1 MASYR
6 LQAEFSLLGECRMS
20 DAADHTRRA
29 LMAGAAAVT
38 LAGPGLA
45 HAAPGAA
52 RDADLAAIRKAAEA
66 SYADAV
72 KRIQD
77 WIALPSI
84 AAEDRDMDKGAEYM
98 MALARDAG
106 FKSVEKVATDGAP
119 GVFGVLDVGAPRWL
133 AVYFMYDV
141 KQFDPAEWS
150 SPPLEARI
158 VDKPG
163 FGKVIV
169 GRGAVNQK
177 GPQATFLAAL
187 HAIRA
192 AGKKPPVNLVL
203 VCEGEEE
210 IGSPHFRQI
219 VTKPH
224 VLAALRKCEGVFIPA
239 GWQSPSNGGVSVNL
253 GAKGVVEFELVAS
266 GEAWGRGPKTDIH
279 SSEKARV
286 DSPAWRLVQ
295 ALATLVTP
303 DGNTPAVDGWFD
315 KVRPLTPREKEL
327 IGLAAQRMSEADAKK
342 ALGVDRW
349 IDDLPWEKALERLAS
364 QPTINIEGL
373 VSGYTGPGGK
383 TVLPGRAVAKIDL
396 RLVPNMTKDDA
407 VAKLRA
413 HLDKRGFKDVEIK
426 VSGGYDPTETA
437 EDSRLIRAELAAY
450 RAMGAPTSVYPRLAG
465 SWPGAVFTAP
475 PVSLPAGQFGLGHG
489 SGAHAPNEYYV
500 IDSSNPKVEGLVG
513 GAMGYVQLMYAVAEA
528 K

>member
-1 MASYR
+1 
-6 LQAEFSLLGECRMS
+6 MS
-20 DAADHTRRA
+20 NALVQNRRT
-29 LMAGAAAVT
+29 LMMGAAAAT
-38 LAGPGLA
+38 LFAPVLA
-45 HAAPGAA
+45 FAAAA
-52 RDADLAAIRKAAEA
+52 DDMAAIRKAAEA
-66 SYADAV
+66 GYDASV

-84 AAEDRDMDKGAEYM
+84 AAEDRDMDKGCEYM

-106 FKSVEKVATDGAP
+106 FTNVEKVPTDGAP
-119 GVFGVLDVGAPRWL
+119 GVFGVLDVGAKRWL
-133 AVYFMYDV
+133 AIYFMYDV
-141 KQFDPAEWS
+141 KQYDPAEWS

-210 IGSPHFRQI
+210 IGSPHFRQV
-219 VTKPH
+219 VTKPN
-224 VLAALRKCEGVFIPA
+224 VLAALKKCEGVVIPA

-266 GEAWGRGPKTDIH
+266 GAKWGRGPKTDIH

-295 ALATLVTP
+295 ALTTLVTP
-303 DGNTPAVDGWFD
+303 DGNNPAIDGYFE
-315 KVRPLTPREKEL
+315 KVRPLTAREKEL
-327 IGLAAQRMSEADAKK
+327 IALAAKQMSEADAKK
-342 ALGVDRW
+342 ALGVEHW
-349 IDDLPWEKALERLAS
+349 IDDLPWEQTLQRLAS

-396 RLVPNMTKDDA
+396 RLVPNMTMDDSI
-407 VAKLRA
+407 AKLRA
-413 HLDKRGFKDVEIK
+413 HLDKRGFQDVEVK
-426 VSGGYDPTETA
+426 VSGGYDPTETD
-437 EDSRLIRAELAAY
+437 ENSRLIRAQLNSY
-450 RAMGAPTSVYPRLAG
+450 KRLGVQTSVYPRLAG
-465 SWPGAVFTAP
+465 SWPGAVFTSP

-500 IDSSNPKVEGLVG
+500 IESSNPKVEGLVG
-513 GAMGYVQLMYAVAEA
+513 GAMSYVDLMYEIATV